1 MKAVLEG
8 GLVFLGL
15 QYAVAGQHTR
25 TVIRAHI
32 PSVMVMLTCI
42 RQDTGGHIIQHL
54 GNALI

>member
-1 MKAVLEG
+1 MLEG

-15 QYAVAGQHTR
+15 QYAVARHHTR

-32 PSVMVMLTCI
+32 PSVMVMLACI
-42 RQDTGGHIIQHL
+42 RHDTGGHIIQHL